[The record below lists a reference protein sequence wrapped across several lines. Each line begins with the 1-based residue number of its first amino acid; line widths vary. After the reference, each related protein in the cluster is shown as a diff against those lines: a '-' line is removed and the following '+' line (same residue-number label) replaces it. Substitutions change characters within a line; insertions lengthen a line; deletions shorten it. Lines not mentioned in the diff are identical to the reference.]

1 MILIETKKYNNIDLP
16 EQSVTPSQRQCGG
29 IQYVLLNIYD
39 PQLIWP
45 ASHSGG
51 AKIRRKKIEWKN
63 QSKKMSEWK
72 SEKKKKIKFNSLS
85 GKIISAHEMRLKS
98 SLNELKETD

>member
-1 MILIETKKYNNIDLP
+1 MIWIGKEEETNLP
-16 EQSVTPSQRQCGG
+16 EQSMTPSQRQCGG
-29 IQYVLLNIYD
+29 IQYVLLNIYA

-51 AKIRRKKIEWKN
+51 AETQKKRDRANRTKR
-63 QSKKMSEWK
+63 
-72 SEKKKKIKFNSLS
+72 IKCNSLS